1 MSISAITN
9 MLSYLPQP
17 VGSIANVASNFL
29 GSGATASSSS
39 TPTASSTP
47 AATTQLSPVGF
58 LLNQLQQVQQN
69 NPAKFAKVTAAIST
83 KLQKAATQVQ
93 ANGDA
98 ALANKLSALAQTF
111 QTASQTGQ
119 MPSLSSLQA
128 AVTGGGNSQG
138 LGLAAAYQAA
148 SQSSMNVLSAV
159 TASMPAS
166 IL

>member
-9 MLSYLPQP
+9 MLSCLPQP
-17 VGSIANVASNFL
+17 VGSIANAAGSLF
-29 GSGATASSSS
+29 GSGAASSSSS
-39 TPTASSTP
+39 TPGSFS
-47 AATTQLSPVGF
+47 AATTQLSPVGS
-58 LLNQLQQVQQN
+58 LINRLQQVLQS
-69 NPAKFAKVTAAIST
+69 NPAKFAKVTAAIAT
-83 KLQKAATQVQ
+83 KLQKAAGQVQ
-93 ANGDA
+93 ANGDT
-98 ALANKLSALAQTF
+98 ALANKLNALAQTF

-159 TASMPAS
+159 TGSMSAS
-166 IL
+166 LL

>member
-17 VGSIANVASNFL
+17 VGSIANAASNFL
-29 GSGATASSSS
+29 NSGATSSSS
-39 TPTASSTP
+39 ATPATSSTP
-47 AATTQLSPVGF
+47 AATTQLSPVGS
-58 LLNQLQQVQQN
+58 LLNQLQQVLQS

-83 KLQKAATQVQ
+83 KLQKAAVQVQ

-98 ALANKLSALAQTF
+98 GLANKLNALAQTF

-128 AVTGGGNSQG
+128 AVTGSSSQG
-138 LGLAAAYQAA
+138 TGLAAAYQAA
-148 SQSSMNVLSAV
+148 SQNSMNVLSAV

-166 IL
+166 LF

>member
-17 VGSIANVASNFL
+17 VSSIANVASNFF
-29 GSGATASSSS
+29 GSGATAGSSS
-39 TPTASSTP
+39 TPTTSSTP
-47 AATTQLSPVGF
+47 SANTQLSPMGS
-58 LLNQLQQVQQN
+58 LINQLQQFQQN

-83 KLQKAATQVQ
+83 KLQKAAGQVQ
-93 ANGDA
+93 ANGDT
-98 ALANKLSALAQTF
+98 ALANKLNALAQTF

-128 AVTGGGNSQG
+128 AVTGGNSQG
-138 LGLAAAYQAA
+138 PGLAAAYQAA

-166 IL
+166 LF